1 MVVLKN
7 TKDVINDILEKY
19 NLYRL
24 DNFAYTRGDFL
35 FDVLHVLLHNRYT
48 SIELREGVIQHF
60 KYCLEKNDQEAL
72 ASYQH
77 ELNTYSLME
86 MHNVNDPEVYLQQMS
101 ISTSNI
107 LPL

>member
-7 TKDVINDILEKY
+7 KKDAIDDVLEKY

-24 DNFAYTRGDFL
+24 DNFAYTPGDFL
-35 FDVLHVLLHNRYT
+35 FDALHVVLRNRYT
-48 SIELREGVIQHF
+48 FIELREGVIQQF

-77 ELNTYSLME
+77 ELNTYSLLE
-86 MHNVNDPEVYLQQMS
+86 MHNVNDLDVYLQ
-101 ISTSNI
+101 
-107 LPL
+107 